1 MDSSQMEKR
10 FAALEAELQGEKRK
24 RQAET
29 NALQA
34 ETKALREGLA
44 KEEKAREDLG
54 GLTVSLIEPVAL
66 YGWAQLCSTHVD
78 QGAAISSLAPT
89 AKQ

>member
-1 MDSSQMEKR
+1 MEKR

-44 KEEKAREDLG
+44 KEEKTLNSVRVSALRSHG
-54 GLTVSLIEPVAL
+54 RKWRRKGLSLVTL
-66 YGWAQLCSTHVD
+66 VTFVTL
-78 QGAAISSLAPT
+78 
-89 AKQ
+89 